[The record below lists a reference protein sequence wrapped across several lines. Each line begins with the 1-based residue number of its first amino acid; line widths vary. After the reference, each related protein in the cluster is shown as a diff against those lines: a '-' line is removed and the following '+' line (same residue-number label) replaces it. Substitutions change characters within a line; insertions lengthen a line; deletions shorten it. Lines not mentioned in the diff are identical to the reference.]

1 MVTATIYGVPRHAT
15 MNILVAQRQDNNT
28 GRPSPSLHAVS
39 AGVVFAGAE
48 AKVHHLCQS
57 GLLSQAASLL
67 SRSSC
72 SDKEDELTLGL
83 YPGRHGTAL
92 LEVAAW
98 LGVVVRHRWWT

>member
-1 MVTATIYGVPRHAT
+1 MINVKTTILADP
-15 MNILVAQRQDNNT
+15 AQVCMRSQQT
-28 GRPSPSLHAVS
+28 RL
-39 AGVVFAGAE
+39 FAGAE

-57 GLLSQAASLL
+57 GRLSQAASLL

-83 YPGRHGTAL
+83 YPGRHSTAL